1 MYIKNKQKN
10 TLGFAFFINNV
21 TMSQH
26 YCFLIGVIYIYQVFF
41 YFQELDNIFSE
52 HFGWTQNSTTAA
64 SQVADHE
71 DSSEDADE
79 DGPADDTNDLG
90 HRRVMQ
96 FLDKAVLSDPN

>member
-1 MYIKNKQKN
+1 M
-10 TLGFAFFINNV
+10 
-21 TMSQH
+21 
-26 YCFLIGVIYIYQVFF
+26 
-41 YFQELDNIFSE
+41 
-52 HFGWTQNSTTAA
+52 HFGWTPNSTLPA
-64 SQVADHE
+64 SQIADHE